1 MMQIGV
7 EEHLG
12 RGHLN
17 IVFFGPDVC
26 LSSAAV
32 LAHRCEK
39 SHKSYFLL
47 LWNSC
52 SNPKVLQTQRWNVKT
67 VFFLNHTCMVFSI
80 LRKESTL

>member
-1 MMQIGV
+1 MY
-7 EEHLG
+7 LG

-26 LSSAAV
+26 LSSSAV
-32 LAHRCEK
+32 LAHRCQEP
-39 SHKSYFLL
+39 HKSYFLL